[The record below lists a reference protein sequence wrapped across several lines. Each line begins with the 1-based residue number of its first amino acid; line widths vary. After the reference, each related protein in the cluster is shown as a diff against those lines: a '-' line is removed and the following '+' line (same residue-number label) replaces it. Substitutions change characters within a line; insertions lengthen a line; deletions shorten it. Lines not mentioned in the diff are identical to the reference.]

1 MIRQKIAQR
10 EYTRRVGATKFQTLY
25 RAHTA
30 RNKFALLRLA
40 FKISQHFTSSF
51 IRHYLHIWNTKV
63 SELRF
68 VEKQRF
74 ERLSLVQSF
83 LETRFKHLAMSYV
96 DTFIGERHDVVVEET
111 AEILQNVMNYA
122 DTLDND
128 HAAVSVRIKALE
140 MADDARQA
148 TKDYLD
154 AKREYEEAQLL
165 EGWKQ
170 RGIDS
175 KV

>member
-1 MIRQKIAQR
+1 M
-10 EYTRRVGATKFQTLY
+10 
-25 RAHTA
+25 
-30 RNKFALLRLA
+30 
-40 FKISQHFTSSF
+40 
-51 IRHYLHIWNTKV
+51 
-63 SELRF
+63 
-68 VEKQRF
+68 
-74 ERLSLVQSF
+74 
-83 LETRFKHLAMSYV
+83 